1 MDVKTEA
8 ERLML
13 EFRSCAPQK
22 IFSRV
27 EETKRG
33 MGFVLLMLENSDREI
48 VAGDIAEGMN
58 VSTARVAALLK
69 KMEQNG
75 LITRENSSSDARRT
89 VVKITPKG
97 RETILEKRAEFLKK
111 TELLIEKVG
120 MKDLEEF
127 IRISRKIRDVL
138 DE

>member
-1 MDVKTEA
+1 MDVKAEA
-8 ERLML
+8 ERLMR
-13 EFRSCAPQK
+13 EFRTCTPQK
-22 IFSRV
+22 IFSHV

-33 MGFVLLMLENSDREI
+33 MGFILLMLENPDREI
-48 VAGDIAEGMN
+48 VAGDISEEMN

-75 LITRENSSSDARRT
+75 LITRENSDSDARRT

-97 RETILEKRAEFLKK
+97 KETILEKRAEFLKK

-120 MKDLEEF
+120 ISDLEEF

>member
-1 MDVKTEA
+1 MDVKCDA
-8 ERLML
+8 ERLMR
-13 EFRSCAPQK
+13 EFRTCTPKK

-27 EETKRG
+27 EETERG
-33 MGFVLLMLENSDREI
+33 IGFILLMLENSGEEVI
-48 VAGDIAEGMN
+48 AGDISQKMN

-69 KMEQNG
+69 KMEKNG
-75 LITRENSSSDARRT
+75 LITRENSDKDARRT
-89 VVKITPKG
+89 VVKITRKG
-97 RETILEKRAEFLKK
+97 MDTILEKRAEFLEK

-127 IRISRKIRDVL
+127 IRISRKIREVL

>member
-13 EFRSCAPQK
+13 EFRTCAPQK

>member
-13 EFRSCAPQK
+13 EFRTCTPQK

-97 RETILEKRAEFLKK
+97 RETVLEKRAEFLKK

>member
-13 EFRSCAPQK
+13 EFRTCAPQK

-97 RETILEKRAEFLKK
+97 RETVLEKRAEFLKK